1 MNESKKSFWS
11 TIPGLVTGLAGLLTG
26 IVGLITVLI
35 QLGVVGGGHNSNG
48 KTVAASNGAVSTLP
62 GTSPTTVGAYDYGY
76 GAGTGSGANTTV
88 EAGTFTVLPATV
100 DFLPTDAKDKDVTV
114 KNTSDTA
121 KITVDQPTITG
132 TDAAQFSAL
141 YDTCTSAALP
151 AGGSCTLK
159 ITFKPSGPLRKYNAT
174 LRVSAVG
181 APRVSEVAIS
191 ASTLL

>member
-1 MNESKKSFWS
+1 MSESKKSFWS

-62 GTSPTTVGAYDYGY
+62 GTSATTVGDYGY
-76 GAGTGSGANTTV
+76 GAGAGSGANTTV
-88 EAGTFTVLPATV
+88 AAGTFTVLPATI

-132 TDAAQFSAL
+132 TDAAQFSAS
-141 YDTCTSAALP
+141 YDTCTSAPLP

-159 ITFKPSGPLRKYNAT
+159 ITFKPSGPLRKYSAT

-181 APRVSEVAIS
+181 APRVSEVAIT